1 MTRGIA
7 VVTGASGGLGSAITG
22 ALLEAGY
29 RVAAA
34 DIDADALDQLADSF
48 QRPPELAS
56 FVTDVTCA
64 ESVQRSATAIVDTWG
79 QDIAVLV
86 NNAGV
91 IDRTYCVNDENQSKA
106 AQVINVNLI
115 GAFRCTGA
123 FTPYMMR
130 RRQGRIINIASVAGI
145 WGAGGGAAY
154 AASKAGLIKASES
167 WAQELG
173 QFNIA
178 VTAIAPGIC
187 MTNMSRPFETQGVNS
202 KATEQRIVRS
212 LVPVGRW
219 GMPDDV
225 AEVVK
230 FLATCKTNYINAT
243 VIPLDGGM
251 RVGAL

>member
-1 MTRGIA
+1 MTGNIA
-7 VVTGASGGLGSAITG
+7 VVTGASGGLGSAIV
-22 ALLEAGY
+22 AVLLEAGY

-34 DIDADALDQLADSF
+34 DVDANALDGLADSF
-48 QRPPELAS
+48 DRSPDLAC

-64 ESVQRSATAIVDTWG
+64 ESVQRTASAIVEKWG
-79 QDIAVLV
+79 ADIELLV

-91 IDRTYCVNDENQSKA
+91 LDRSFCVNDENQEKA
-106 AQVINVNLI
+106 VQVINVNLI

-123 FTPYMMR
+123 FTRYMMR

-173 QFNIA
+173 QFNIS

-187 MTNMSRPFETQGVNS
+187 MTNMSRPFDTQGVS
-202 KATEQRIVRS
+202 DKATDQRIVRS

-219 GMPDDV
+219 GTPDDV

-230 FLATCKTNYINAT
+230 FLATCKTNYLNAT

-251 RVGAL
+251 RVGSL